1 MTLSIKDLTGGGI
14 EEAGLY
20 DELMRTSKSHLQEE
34 YDASRIT
41 GVEYSTVYLG
51 TMQSNLQ
58 AANQFLLQYQVTNA
72 QLLLLQ
78 EQINQAKKQNELLEL
93 QKTQLGLQNSI
104 SQFNLNFTIPEQ
116 YAQLQEQ
123 TKLITAQTGQATAQT
138 TLLGAQLTQLNSQAT
153 LTGKQE
159 ALVNEQITSAK
170 DQTTLPSAGINKA
183 QYDKLVTEK
192 EVLAQRKITETAQT
206 TGTVTGSGGSITSSV
221 GGVLGEQMKLVH
233 TQKDGF
239 IRDAEQKAAKIFSDA
254 FSIVHS
260 ITPEEVVNGPEAFG
274 LGKDNSNQ
282 VMDNLRAGINLPLNP
297 VV

>member
-138 TLLGAQLTQLNSQAT
+138 TLLGAQLTQVNAQAT

-192 EVLAQRKITETAQT
+192 EVLTQRKITETAQT
-206 TGTVTGSGGSITSSV
+206 VGTITGSGGSITSSV

>member
-138 TLLGAQLTQLNSQAT
+138 TLLGAQLTQVNAQAT